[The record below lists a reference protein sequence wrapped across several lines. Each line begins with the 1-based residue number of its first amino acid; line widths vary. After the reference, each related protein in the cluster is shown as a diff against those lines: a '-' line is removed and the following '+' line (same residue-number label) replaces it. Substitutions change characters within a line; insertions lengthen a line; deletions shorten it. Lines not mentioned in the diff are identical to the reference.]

1 MTMQNDAW
9 AISLVGIGLVAL
21 LFLYVIARAGRS
33 APDPA
38 ATQKKAY
45 RWRRPFF
52 WALIILGIGVTYGTL
67 RTFPI
72 PKQQGPLH
80 PAQVINVV
88 AHQWSWEI
96 SPALIQ
102 AGVPVEFDVTSA
114 DVNHGF
120 GIYTAHDRLLIQ
132 TQAMPGY
139 TNRLIYTFARP
150 GTYKVLCL
158 EYCGLAHYG
167 MMDELHVV
175 AGHVVAGHVA
185 ANKGSRS

>member
-9 AISLVGIGLVAL
+9 VISLAGIGLVSL
-21 LFLYVIARAGRS
+21 LFIYVIAQAGKTT
-33 APDPA
+33 PDPGRV
-38 ATQKKAY
+38 QKKAY
-45 RWRRPFF
+45 AFRRPFF
-52 WALIILGIGVTYGTL
+52 WALIILGIGVAYATL
-67 RTFPI
+67 KTFPI

-80 PAQVINVV
+80 PAQIVQVV
-88 AHQWSWEI
+88 GHQWSWQI
-96 SPALIQ
+96 APDTIP
-102 AGVPVEFDVTSA
+102 AGVPIEFDVTST

-120 GIYTAHDRLLIQ
+120 GIYNAHDRLLTQ

-167 MMDELHVV
+167 MMAELTVV
-175 AGHVVAGHVA
+175 AQ
-185 ANKGSRS
+185 KGGQQ